1 MDYPLD
7 KTSEVNMIPTIDIIA
22 TGENIKALMDE
33 REMSVKYVSGELGF
47 GCVQGVY
54 KWIHGRC
61 LPSIDNLVA
70 LSYLLQ
76 VRMEDILVLE
86 DRG

>member
-1 MDYPLD
+1 MIQ
-7 KTSEVNMIPTIDIIA
+7 EVINMIPTIDIIA

-33 REMSVKYVSGELGF
+33 REMSVKYVSAELGF

-86 DRG
+86 ERG